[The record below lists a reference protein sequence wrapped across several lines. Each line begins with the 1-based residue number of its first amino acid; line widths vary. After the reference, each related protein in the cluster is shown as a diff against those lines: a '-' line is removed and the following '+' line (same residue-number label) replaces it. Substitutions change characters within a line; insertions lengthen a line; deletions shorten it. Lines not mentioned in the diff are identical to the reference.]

1 MQANIQLEFIRL
13 LCQNEGVAV
22 ATMSHP
28 MRTLRRSKSK
38 NRDSFYFVILSYE
51 KAGSAA
57 ITESVPPLGIL
68 QLEEP

>member
-1 MQANIQLEFIRL
+1 MPKRRSRRRGNVAPDANI
-13 LCQNEGVAV
+13 
-22 ATMSHP
+22 ATF
-28 MRTLRRSKSK
+28 KSK